1 MDKKVLKIV
10 TLFLGVLTAVMC
22 LALPFFPKLHAYAV
36 EARQERILARQNEK
50 IVVKHKDPEKVVEAD
65 NNVSAQLKIELPK
78 GMKKEDLSIQNN
90 YLEQKIMIR
99 FPGGVE
105 DYFSD
110 YSMSGSSD
118 HIQGIS
124 YYRDKDDGVIE
135 MELDQVCELSDTLED
150 GYLYVD
156 FLEPH
161 EVYDKVVVI
170 DAGHGAKAVGAVKQG
185 IYEKDIN
192 LAIVLELKK
201 LLEADQ
207 NEKIGV
213 YYTRTDDSNPS
224 LEERVQLANKADADL
239 FISVHNNSSGSG
251 KMSGMNGTEVLYRS
265 GDTEALTSEHL
276 AEICLSHVT
285 ASFESVSQGVKPRD
299 DLYIIRNSEVPV
311 VLIEVGFMT
320 NADELAKL
328 GSEEYQAKAA
338 AGIYDSIKQAF
349 EEGY

>member
-10 TLFLGVLTAVMC
+10 TLFLGALTAVMC

-36 EARQERILARQNEK
+36 TARQERILARQNEK

-65 NNVSAQLKIELPK
+65 SNISAQLKIELPK
-78 GMKKEDLSIQNN
+78 SIKKEDLSISND
-90 YLEQKIMIR
+90 YLDQKITIR

-105 DYFSD
+105 DYFAD

-124 YYRDKDDGVIE
+124 YYRDNGDGVIE
-135 MELDQVCELSDTLED
+135 MDLDQVCELSDTVED

-156 FLEPH
+156 FLDPH

-185 IYEKDIN
+185 IYEKDLN
-192 LAIVLELKK
+192 LAIVLQLKK
-201 LLEADQ
+201 LLDAEQDQ
-207 NEKIGV
+207 KIGV

-224 LEERVQLANKADADL
+224 LEQRVQLANKAGADL
-239 FISVHNNSSGSG
+239 FISVHNNSSGNG
-251 KMSGMNGTEVLYRS
+251 KMSGMNGTEVLYRG
-265 GDTEALTSEHL
+265 GDTSEHTSEHL
-276 AEICLSHVT
+276 AQICLSHVT
-285 ASFESVSQGVKPRD
+285 SSFESASQGIKQRD
-299 DLYIIRNSEVPV
+299 DLHIIRNSEVPV
-311 VLIEVGFMT
+311 VLIEVGYMT
-320 NADELAKL
+320 NEDELAKL
-328 GSEEYQAKAA
+328 ASEEYQAKAA